1 MQFSSLFRKK
11 HLQSLQEQSHS
22 STMNKTL
29 TVWDLTAFGIAAI
42 IGAGNVP
49 GTGGNTGT
57 AEGFLGDLNGG
68 AIRSRQIELEF
79 LWRY

>member
-1 MQFSSLFRKK
+1 MIEVNRVTVRTPEGRALLHEVSLTIEPGR
-11 HLQSLQEQSHS
+11 
-22 STMNKTL
+22 T
-29 TVWDLTAFGIAAI
+29 AI